1 MATTERLLGAAIKRR
16 EDPRFIT
23 GRGQYVDDVKL
34 PLMTYAAF
42 VRSPH
47 AHARIRGI
55 DPTAAKARPGVVA
68 VFTGQDVQVGGLPCG
83 WMLPDIKVPTHPVL
97 AQGKVRYVGDPVA
110 IVIGES
116 AYAAKDG
123 ADAVKVDYEPLPGIS
138 DAAKAHDKS
147 APQLFDEITS
157 NQSFYWT
164 IGDKAAT
171 DAAFASAAKVVKQ
184 PIINQRLIPNAMEPR
199 ACVASFSPATND
211 LTLWVTSQNP
221 HVHRLLMA
229 AFILGIPESK
239 MRVIAPDVGGG
250 FGSKIFVYNEEV
262 VACWASKATGRPVKW
277 TSERREAFQN
287 DAHGRDHI
295 TEAEMAFDGNGKITG
310 LRVKTHANLGAYL
323 STFAPLIPSFLYGPL
338 LSGVYKIPAI
348 FCEVWGVLTN
358 TAPVDAYRG
367 AGRPE
372 ATFLLERLMD
382 RAAAELKTDPTELRR
397 KNFIPKFTD
406 GTPYQTPVAFA
417 YDSGDYEPALK
428 RALELSGYAQA
439 RKDQE
444 AARKSGRYIGIG
456 VSTYIEACGPAP
468 SAVAGSLGAGAG
480 LWESGSVRVH
490 PTGAVTVFTGSHS
503 HGQGH
508 ETTFAQIVA
517 DNLGI
522 PMEQVEIV
530 HGDTAQIPFGMGS
543 YGSRS
548 ACVGGS
554 AIVRSLDKVK
564 EKGRKI
570 AAHLL
575 EANENDLD
583 FAGGKWSVKGS
594 PDKSKAWGEVA
605 LMAYLAHNIPAGMEP
620 GLEATSF
627 YDPTNFTFPFGAHV
641 AVVEVD
647 PDTGETTILKYVAVD
662 DVGKVINPMIV
673 DGMVH
678 GGIAQGVA
686 QALWEH
692 GIYTEDGQLV
702 SGTMMDYAL
711 PKADQL
717 PSYQTDRTVTPS
729 PINPLGVKGAG
740 ETGTI
745 AATPTVANAVLD
757 ALAPFGVTHLDMPL
771 TPAKIWKA
779 VAAARK

>member
-1 MATTERLLGAAIKRR
+1 
-16 EDPRFIT
+16 
-23 GRGQYVDDVKL
+23 
-34 PLMTYAAF
+34 
-42 VRSPH
+42 
-47 AHARIRGI
+47 
-55 DPTAAKARPGVVA
+55 
-68 VFTGQDVQVGGLPCG
+68 
-83 WMLPDIKVPTHPVL
+83 
-97 AQGKVRYVGDPVA
+97 
-110 IVIGES
+110 
-116 AYAAKDG
+116 
-123 ADAVKVDYEPLPGIS
+123 
-138 DAAKAHDKS
+138 
-147 APQLFDEITS
+147 
-157 NQSFYWT
+157 
-164 IGDKAAT
+164 
-171 DAAFASAAKVVKQ
+171 
-184 PIINQRLIPNAMEPR
+184 
-199 ACVASFSPATND
+199 
-211 LTLWVTSQNP
+211 
-221 HVHRLLMA
+221 
-229 AFILGIPESK
+229 
-239 MRVIAPDVGGG
+239 
-250 FGSKIFVYNEEV
+250 
-262 VACWASKATGRPVKW
+262 
-277 TSERREAFQN
+277 
-287 DAHGRDHI
+287 
-295 TEAEMAFDGNGKITG
+295 MAFDGNGKITG